1 MPTAKHSHPNERNLR
16 RIKKPH
22 AAPPILSESQNQN
35 QRIPLS
41 VPRLPSVSEQNNG
54 GKIVNTTVNSFTS
67 VCGLPSL
74 LNDAPPMMPDL
85 ESRCNRRVHCSSLV
99 RSMV

>member
-1 MPTAKHSHPNERNLR
+1 MPIAKHTHPNERNLR
-16 RIKKPH
+16 LIKKPH

-54 GKIVNTTVNSFTS
+54 GKNSEYDGQQFHERMWPT
-67 VCGLPSL
+67 
-74 LNDAPPMMPDL
+74 ATAQ
-85 ESRCNRRVHCSSLV
+85 
-99 RSMV
+99 